1 MTFDVPKTLEKSGF
15 DCEFMT
21 TSSEPKIG
29 YGFIYILSN
38 PSMPNVYK
46 VGLTT
51 SSVKKRIQELT
62 STGVPKPFTAEKIF
76 EVPENSLRQIEQ
88 LAHKKLKN
96 KDLHHGKE
104 FFEGKIDD
112 CINAVQDAIYE
123 ITKSNS
129 PELIGLAK
137 ERARDDEIRKEQL
150 KRQKIWEQDQLAK
163 LDEEILATNKEVE
176 INRLAYAENLRIEEK
191 NQTTFTEKYFYIPVA
206 AIGLMIAAYALVYE
220 YGFTAFLI
228 ISVLTWWFLST
239 NKKEEKDKFYKLATE
254 KFPYYNRGNIHTF
267 NNAKQ
272 IQEQKQQNIANP
284 AVKNID
290 TSGPGSLKTTPISRG
305 STDYQDINLQKYR
318 ERQETIF
325 IDSIKRRKN
334 EIENID
340 EEKSDGWICNSS
352 KSLLFHPKSNQLLS
366 VKSGLGFSIAGD
378 FFILHNKT
386 VPVKLKICEV
396 PIDDFSIKKICDGK
410 VY

>member
-1 MTFDVPKTLEKSGF
+1 
-15 DCEFMT
+15 MT
-21 TSSEPKIG
+21 TSSEPNIG

-51 SSVKKRIQELT
+51 GSVRKRIQELT

-104 FFEGKIDD
+104 FFEGRLED

-123 ITKSNS
+123 VTKSSS

-137 ERARDDEIRKEQL
+137 ERAREQEARKEQL
-150 KRQKIWEQDQLAK
+150 RQQKIWEQNQLEK
-163 LDEEILATNKEVE
+163 LDEEIRVANKEVE
-176 INRLAYAENLRIEEK
+176 KHRLAYAEKSKIEEK
-191 NQTTFTEKYFYIPVA
+191 NQTPFTEKYFFIPIAV
-206 AIGLMIAAYALVYE
+206 IGLMIGAYAMVYE
-220 YGFTAFLI
+220 YGFTAFLLI
-228 ISVLTWWFLST
+228 TAATWWFISAS
-239 NKKEEKDKFYKLATE
+239 KKEEKDKHYKLATE
-254 KFPYYNRGNIHTF
+254 KFPYYNRVNFHTF
-267 NNAKQ
+267 KNTKQ
-272 IQEQKQQNIANP
+272 IQEQKPQNIASQP
-284 AVKNID
+284 ANNVNTI
-290 TSGPGSLKTTPISRG
+290 GAGAPKTTPISRSSSG
-305 STDYQDINLQKYR
+305 HQAFDLQNYR
-318 ERQETIF
+318 KRQEIISTE
-325 IDSIKRRKN
+325 SIKRRKS

-340 EEKSDGWICNSS
+340 EEKSNGWICNSS
-352 KSLLFHPKSNQLLS
+352 KSLLYHPESDRLLW

-378 FFILHNKT
+378 YFILHNKT
-386 VPVKLKICEV
+386 VPVKLKISEV
-396 PIDDFSIKKICDGK
+396 SIDDFSIKKKCNGE